1 MEVKNYKDRAALHF
15 HNRKQ
20 EIRLYIYYTFTISN
34 GSQFHPIIAVLFR
47 YHYISKRLCPL
58 RLPCRFKGV
67 TNITNR
73 SREEQ
78 CDLSEP
84 VIFLLLSKPVCPVFL
99 LNWNFQTSRIS
110 PSNMCPSYTQSEQ
123 SSRLTH
129 PIFSMLLY
137 CILHLQSTIIIGIV
151 SSILKFQVQML

>member
-1 MEVKNYKDRAALHF
+1 MEVESYKDRAALHF

-20 EIRLYIYYTFTISN
+20 EICLYIYYTFTISN

-58 RLPCRFKGV
+58 RLPCWFKGV

-73 SREEQ
+73 SREKQ

-84 VIFLLLSKPVCPVFL
+84 QAVKDS
-99 LNWNFQTSRIS
+99 
-110 PSNMCPSYTQSEQ
+110 
-123 SSRLTH
+123 
-129 PIFSMLLY
+129 LY
-137 CILHLQSTIIIGIV
+137 FRCCCILQYTIIIGIV
-151 SSILKFQVQML
+151 SSILKFQVQMLRVSLFR